1 MTGDAPPD
9 VGATPEA
16 LLSAVTEDPT
26 SEAARSVLETARTIT
41 RNKVSDI
48 ERRERLS
55 HGCER
60 ALAALAAL
68 DEPAEPALAAE
79 YARATL
85 AACRR

>member
-9 VGATPEA
+9 VGATPET
-16 LLSAVTEDPT
+16 LLPAVTEVPT
-26 SEAARSVLETARTIT
+26 SEAARSVLETARTVV
-41 RNKVSDI
+41 RNKVSDP
-48 ERRERLS
+48 ERRERLG

-60 ALAALAAL
+60 ALAAL
-68 DEPAEPALAAE
+68 ENPAEPALAAE